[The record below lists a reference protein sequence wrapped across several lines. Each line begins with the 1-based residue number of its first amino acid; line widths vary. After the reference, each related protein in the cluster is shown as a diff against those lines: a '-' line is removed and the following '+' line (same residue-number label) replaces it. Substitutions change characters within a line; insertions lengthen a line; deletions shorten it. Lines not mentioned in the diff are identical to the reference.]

1 MPRRAHF
8 SDTLPALV
16 RRYFGLQQ
24 AELADYLG
32 VSPELVKH
40 LEAGR
45 RSLSAVVL
53 ARLLPLARLVPA
65 GPLAPEAVPAP
76 AAPPGQPAAGPL
88 AARLDYCQHHA
99 RRLREA
105 LRPLLARATYAQ
117 RWQQVLPTLLAEAPA
132 AGPSAPDPEGR
143 ARRAREWLQS
153 QPTTLSAG
161 ELARYHL
168 LRLQAE
174 ALEAEATAL
183 AALLAAGPLPPA
195 APAT

>member
-65 GPLAPEAVPAP
+65 TPLAPEAEAEAAPAP
-76 AAPPGQPAAGPL
+76 PPGQPAAGPL

-99 RRLREA
+99 RRLRGA

-117 RWQQVLPTLLAEAPA
+117 RWQQALPTLLAEAPA
-132 AGPSAPDPEGR
+132 ADPTAPDPEGR

-153 QPTTLSAG
+153 QPTALSAD

-174 ALEAEATAL
+174 ALEAEAAAL
-183 AALLAAGPLPPA
+183 AALLAAGPLPPLG
-195 APAT
+195 